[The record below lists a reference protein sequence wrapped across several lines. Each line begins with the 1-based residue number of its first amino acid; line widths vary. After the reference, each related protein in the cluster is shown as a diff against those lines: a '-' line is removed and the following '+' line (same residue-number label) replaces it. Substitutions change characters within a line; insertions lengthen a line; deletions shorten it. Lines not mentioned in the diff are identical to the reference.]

1 MVAEATRSIND
12 PQNGSNP
19 SDFISIF
26 WKNQNL
32 FLPCCFIISFGTP
45 QAFSLEKKRNN
56 VQDSDNRDFHIIVL
70 ILTLTHTPE
79 EARSAKVTSTEG
91 ESFIVAKEIIRLLVY
106 RNNINR
112 IGGMYC
118 DICA

>member
-12 PQNGSNP
+12 QQNGSNP
-19 SDFISIF
+19 VGFIIIF

-32 FLPCCFIISFGTP
+32 FLPCCFIVAFTGIRFGTP
-45 QAFSLEKKRNN
+45 EVFFSLEKKRNN

-79 EARSAKVTSTEG
+79 EDRTAKVASTEG
-91 ESFIVAKEIIRLLVY
+91 EMFIVNVTEGL
-106 RNNINR
+106 
-112 IGGMYC
+112 
-118 DICA
+118 